1 MTKIAFCIACL
12 WGFASVSLAAQTA
25 KAAQL
30 GVWQGTLDGL
40 PGVTL
45 TLADDTGEIGGSVV
59 FYGIDGETRRIA
71 VIEPHVLLRP
81 KFEGNTLLFQMKFDR
96 AQGGFATVRVVFTSD
111 TKAQI
116 TCLDCGPDSP
126 TAELVK
132 QTN

>member
-1 MTKIAFCIACL
+1 MKKIVFTIAYLLSFATVPLMAQSTKA
-12 WGFASVSLAAQTA
+12 VP
-25 KAAQL
+25 L

-59 FYGIDGETRRIA
+59 FYGVDGEARRIV
-71 VIEPHVLLRP
+71 VIEPHTLLRP

-96 AQGGFATVRVVFTSD
+96 ARSGFATVKVVFTSD
-111 TKAQI
+111 TKAQVK
-116 TCLDCGPDSP
+116 CLDCGPDSL

>member
-1 MTKIAFCIACL
+1 MKKIAFSIAYL
-12 WGFASVSLAAQTA
+12 LGFATIPLVAQSA
-25 KAAQL
+25 KAIPL

-59 FYGIDGETRRIA
+59 FYGIDGESRRI
-71 VIEPHVLLRP
+71 VVVEPHTLLHP
-81 KFEGNTLLFQMKFDR
+81 KFEGNTLLFQVKFDR
-96 AQGGFATVRVVFTSD
+96 ARTGFATVKVVFNSD
-111 TKAQI
+111 NKAHL
-116 TCLDCGPDSP
+116 TCLDCGSDSP

>member
-1 MTKIAFCIACL
+1 M
-12 WGFASVSLAAQTA
+12 AQTA
-25 KAAQL
+25 KAAPL

-45 TLADDTGEIGGSVV
+45 TLANDAGEIGGSVV
-59 FYGIDGETRRIA
+59 FYGIDGESRRIA
-71 VIEPHVLLRP
+71 IVEPHTLLRP
-81 KFEGNTLLFQMKFDR
+81 KFEGNTLSFQMKFDR
-96 AQGGFATVRVVFTSD
+96 ARTGFATVKVVFVSE
-111 TKAQI
+111 TKAQL